1 MKPSLRA
8 ALLNAFIFPG
18 AGHIH
23 LKRAARGCLFLL
35 PALVAALYFL
45 NALMERAGEIADQI
59 TSGRMPLDPALI
71 AARLEGASAYS
82 PLMTASVYVLVGCWA
97 AAIVD
102 GYLIG
107 RAAPGSAPR
116 QT

>member
-8 ALLNAFIFPG
+8 ALLNALVFPG

-23 LKRAARGCLFLL
+23 LKRAARGCIFLL
-35 PALVAALYFL
+35 PALVAAIYLFSV
-45 NALMERAGEIADQI
+45 LMERAGAIADQI
-59 TSGRMPLDPALI
+59 STGRMPLDPALI
-71 AARLEGASAYS
+71 AARLEAASAYS
-82 PLMTASVYVLVGCWA
+82 PLMTLSVYVIVACWA

-107 RAAPGSAPR
+107 RSGP
-116 QT
+116 